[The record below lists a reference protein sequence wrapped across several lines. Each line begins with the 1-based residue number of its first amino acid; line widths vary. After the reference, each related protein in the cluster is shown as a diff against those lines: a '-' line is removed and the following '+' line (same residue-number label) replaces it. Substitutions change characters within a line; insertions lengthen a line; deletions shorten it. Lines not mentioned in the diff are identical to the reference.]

1 MCKTDVFFVFQVFI
15 LAVIIVELFGFM
27 GITGIKLSAVPAVIL
42 IAAVGM
48 GVEFAA
54 HLMMVRYFCILQNY
68 TNNPIFI
75 LCKVNC
81 VVPLPFRL

>member
-54 HLMMVRYFCILQNY
+54 HLMMVRYFCILQSY
-68 TNNPIFI
+68 PKILIII
-75 LCKVNC
+75 LCTVNC
-81 VVPLPFRL
+81 FI